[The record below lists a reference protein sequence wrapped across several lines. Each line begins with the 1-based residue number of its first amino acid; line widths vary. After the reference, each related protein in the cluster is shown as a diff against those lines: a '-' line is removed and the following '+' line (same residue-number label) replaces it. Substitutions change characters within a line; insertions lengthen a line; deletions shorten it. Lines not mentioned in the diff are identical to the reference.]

1 MGGDNTEF
9 AVKGKSKKGGKKGA
23 LSKGKGTSAAPVHE
37 KNLANAAELSTVNV
51 EQENHKGLKGKGKSK
66 MVETGDHDKD
76 LNMKGCKG
84 KATFPEKGGA
94 KGKEKGENVPVEKGT
109 MAKGKEKGEKGKEKG
124 AMAKGEKGKEKGT
137 MAKGKEKG
145 EKGTVEKGK
154 EKGTMAKGEKGKEK
168 GTMAKGKEKGEKGTV
183 AKGKEK
189 GMMVKGKEKGEKG
202 EKGKEKGNTALEKE
216 NDNTEKGP
224 KENGKGKEKG
234 KEKGKGKATEMK
246 TGKGKT
252 KNDEEASG
260 SKSKAGFWA
269 WVPDDQFP
277 STYESQREWG
287 RKSSWWSWSYSAH
300 SYNEIHECSDDSCSD
315 SDTYDDEPNE
325 VIELNSSSSE
335 DRDESTPPH
344 KKARTGDD
352 REGWYERHGVWVP
365 RDGSHRFP
373 PFDCWSSD

>member
-1 MGGDNTEF
+1 
-9 AVKGKSKKGGKKGA
+9 
-23 LSKGKGTSAAPVHE
+23 
-37 KNLANAAELSTVNV
+37 
-51 EQENHKGLKGKGKSK
+51 
-66 MVETGDHDKD
+66 
-76 LNMKGCKG
+76 
-84 KATFPEKGGA
+84 
-94 KGKEKGENVPVEKGT
+94 
-109 MAKGKEKGEKGKEKG
+109 
-124 AMAKGEKGKEKGT
+124 
-137 MAKGKEKG
+137 
-145 EKGTVEKGK
+145 
-154 EKGTMAKGEKGKEK
+154 MAKGEKGKEK

-189 GMMVKGKEKGEKG
+189 GTMA
-202 EKGKEKGNTALEKE
+202 KGKEKGNTALEKE

-224 KENGKGKEKG
+224 KENRKGKEKG

-260 SKSKAGFWA
+260 SKAGFWA

-300 SYNEIHECSDDSCSD
+300 SYNEIHECSDESCSD

-325 VIELNSSSSE
+325 VIELNSSSE
-335 DRDESTPPH
+335 DREESTPPH

-352 REGWYERHGVWVP
+352 HEGWYERHGVWVP
-365 RDGSHRFP
+365 KDGSHRFP

>member
-37 KNLANAAELSTVNV
+37 KNVANAAELSTVDV

-66 MVETGDHDKD
+66 MVETGDHDND

-94 KGKEKGENVPVEKGT
+94 KGKEKGEHVPV
-109 MAKGKEKGEKGKEKG
+109 
-124 AMAKGEKGKEKGT
+124 EKGKEKGT

-189 GMMVKGKEKGEKG
+189 GTMA
-202 EKGKEKGNTALEKE
+202 KGKEKGNTALEKE
-216 NDNTEKGP
+216 NDTEKGP

-260 SKSKAGFWA
+260 SKAGFWA

-287 RKSSWWSWSYSAH
+287 RKNSWWSWSYSEQ
-300 SYNEIHECSDDSCSD
+300 YNEIHECSDDSCSD